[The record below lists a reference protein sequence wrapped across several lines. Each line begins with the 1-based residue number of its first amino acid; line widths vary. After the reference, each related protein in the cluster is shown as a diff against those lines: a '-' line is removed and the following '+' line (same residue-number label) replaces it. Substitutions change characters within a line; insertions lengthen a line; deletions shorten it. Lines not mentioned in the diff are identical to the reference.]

1 MIIHFLWTKI
11 HPTLNNKP
19 VMRKMWSFT
28 WWKYSRNVRFAI
40 ASCNNHIRDVI
51 NVGSFSWRR
60 SEYNDRNVELSPH
73 QFFSE
78 PTLLTSLK
86 RLLHGATAN
95 LTQCKMSW
103 ENVKEHSH
111 IYRSCRLTII
121 LNKLPWEH
129 FRHNYLSGWWLLYP
143 IDWIFVWIFIYKF
156 VLYLFQLYIN

>member
-1 MIIHFLWTKI
+1 MSVIINFLWTKI

-19 VMRKMWSFT
+19 RISKMWSFT

-40 ASCNNHIRDVI
+40 ASCNNLIRDVI

-60 SEYNDRNVELSPH
+60 SEYNDRNVELSHHP
-73 QFFSE
+73 FFAE

-103 ENVKEHSH
+103 ENVKRHYH
-111 IYRSCRLTII
+111 IYRSCRLGT
-121 LNKLPWEH
+121 LQTQLS
-129 FRHNYLSGWWLLYP
+129 FRLMLLYP
-143 IDWIFVWIFIYKF
+143 IDWIFCLDF
-156 VLYLFQLYIN
+156 YL